1 MPNTLV
7 DLFQGEQQKNLDF
20 AVLKALEILKI
31 DPEQGLLLIYDII
44 CQYSVHLKERIGQD
58 RKSVV

>member
-44 CQYSVHLKERIGQD
+44 CQYSIHLKE
-58 RKSVV
+58 